1 MAQVIFNNRIDMV
14 TTAATPSADGYTIGY
29 DTDGIIKQKDS
40 LGVITPLF
48 SSTSQNLTQTLN
60 IGNDSGIYSIMMGTG
75 TSIYSSNSTG
85 RIKLDHSGSVFIYA
99 TSSSTGTSSI
109 HLSNTSIGIFSSVQN
124 DYGSLSLSGN
134 TYSVEIGSAT
144 NSMSVKQSNSK
155 FWIDDK
161 DIDAANEDTI
171 RILEIGSSYDGDT
184 VDNKAYVH
192 INSKNA
198 NTLAGVKN
206 SAIIGGTGLISSDSD
221 TVYLGNSVNI
231 NNEYTLPNT
240 DGSADQYLKTD
251 GNGSVTWD
259 YMIVTT
265 PPLHEVLAVGNNTET
280 QNIIMGTGTFIKSA
294 NGYGSI
300 YFDNNNVSGNI
311 LISTDGVTK
320 SKSFVEM
327 NNSSLVISATSGTI
341 TTGNLKGLQYSAD
354 YSATF
359 ENNSLVTKQYVV
371 SLLGNVFVSE
381 KTAYVD
387 PVNGSDSTGLVNR
400 LDKPFSTIAKAIS
413 GLTSSYSFISTNTG
427 LVHLKK
433 GIYTEF
439 VYLYDNINFYCEPDV
454 VFSENGFTDS
464 NGAVN
469 SSIFGF
475 ANFVGTDPNLVPLDV
490 TKASNISFNFSKI
503 DNQSVAFKV
512 TNTTGTSNVK
522 IKGDS
527 IICKSGYGK
536 AILIGYNNGT
546 YDVSSNVNIS
556 VVEKISSAY
565 DTISIS
571 DKFIGTLEVNTPL
584 IECDSDFNTNGSQN
598 DQQHALIV
606 RSASASVRINAD
618 LFESSSAN
626 VGGINSTVYINA
638 GTVSIF
644 GNISGGECPGVY
656 LGDSK
661 PSNVSI
667 KGDVISKKEAIIN
680 ESNNTKFMV
689 SDSLIK
695 THGLGTSTYSIH
707 INSGSMS
714 STYLYNARIYN
725 SLENSGMI
733 AMSSTGSRVGIYN
746 SIGYGAGTVSGEFI
760 HCVGAVSVGM
770 HNVRSNKDNSDDVED
785 LFTPSGFIYDKNLYL
800 GDF

>member
-99 TSSSTGTSSI
+99 TSSATGTSSM
-109 HLSNTSIGIFSSVQN
+109 HLSDTSISLFSSVQN

-161 DIDAANEDTI
+161 DIDAASEDTI

-206 SAIIGGTGLISSDSD
+206 SAIIGGTGLTSSASN
-221 TVYLGNSVNI
+221 TVYLGNNVNI
-231 NNEYTLPNT
+231 NNEYTLPST

-251 GNGSVTWD
+251 GSGSVIWD
-259 YMIVTT
+259 DMVATT
-265 PPLHEVLAVGNNTET
+265 PPLHEVLAVGNNTQT

-300 YFDNNNVSGNI
+300 YFDSGSVSGKI

-320 SKSFVEM
+320 AKSFVEM
-327 NNSSLVISATSGTI
+327 DNSSLVISATSGTI

-359 ENNSLVTKQYVV
+359 ENNSLVTKQYVAT
-371 SLLGNVFVSE
+371 LLGNVFVSE

-387 PVNGSDSTGLVNR
+387 PANGSDSTGLVNR
-400 LDKPFSTIAKAIS
+400 LDKPFATIDKAITE
-413 GLTSSYSFISTNTG
+413 LTSSYSFTSTNTG

-433 GIYTEF
+433 GIYTDV
-439 VYLYDNINFYCEPDV
+439 VYLYDNINFYCEADV
-454 VFSENGFTDS
+454 VFSQNGFTDS

-475 ANFVGTDPNLVPLDV
+475 AKFVGTDTNLVPLDV
-490 TKASNISFNFSKI
+490 TKASNISFNFSEI

-512 TNTTGTSNVK
+512 TNATGTSNVK
-522 IKGDS
+522 IKGNS
-527 IICKSGYGK
+527 IVCKSDFGK
-536 AILIGYNNGT
+536 AILIGSDLGA

-556 VVEKISSAY
+556 VVEKISGAY
-565 DTISIS
+565 DTISVS

-584 IECDSDFNTNGSQN
+584 IECDSDLNTSGYAL
-598 DQQHALIV
+598 DIQHAFVL
-606 RSASASVRINAD
+606 RSASASVHISGD
-618 LFESSSAN
+618 LRETSS
-626 VGGINSTVYINA
+626 VDGGGINSAVYISA
-638 GTVSIF
+638 GTASIF

-656 LGDSK
+656 LADTGIA
-661 PSNVSI
+661 NVSI
-667 KGDVISKKEAIIN
+667 TGDIVSKKEAIIN
-680 ESNNTKFMV
+680 AGNNKNFKASN
-689 SDSLIK
+689 SLIK
-695 THGLGTSTYSIH
+695 TDGLGTSTYSIH
-707 INSGSMS
+707 ISSGSMS

-746 SIGYGAGTVSGEFI
+746 SIGYGAGTASGEFI
-760 HCVGAVSVGM
+760 YCAGTVSVGM

-785 LFTPSGFIYDKNLYL
+785 LFTPSGFIYDQNLYL

>member
-1 MAQVIFNNRIDMV
+1 MV

>member
-1 MAQVIFNNRIDMV
+1 MV

-144 NSMSVKQSNSK
+144 NSMTIKQSNSK

-161 DIDAANEDTI
+161 DIDAASEDTI

-454 VFSENGFTDS
+454 VFSQNGFTDS

>member
-14 TTAATPSADGYTIGY
+14 TTAATPSVDGYTIGY
-29 DTDGIIKQKDS
+29 DIDGIIKQKDS

-60 IGNDSGIYSIMMGTG
+60 IENDSGIYSIMMGTG

-99 TSSSTGTSSI
+99 TSSATGTSSM
-109 HLSNTSIGIFSSVQN
+109 HFSNTSIGIFSSVQD
-124 DYGSLSLSGN
+124 DYGSLSISGN

-144 NSMSVKQSNSK
+144 NSMTVKQTNNGL
-155 FWIDDK
+155 WIDDK
-161 DIDAANEDTI
+161 DIDAASEETI

-198 NTLAGVKN
+198 NTLTGVKN
-206 SAIIGGTGLISSDSD
+206 SAIIGGTGLTSSASN

-231 NNEYTLPNT
+231 NNEYTLPST

-251 GNGSVTWD
+251 GSGSVIWD
-259 YMIVTT
+259 DMVATT
-265 PPLHEVLAVGNNTET
+265 PPLHEVLAVGNNTQT

-300 YFDNNNVSGNI
+300 YFDSGSVSGKI

-320 SKSFVEM
+320 TKSFVEM
-327 NNSSLVISATSGTI
+327 DNSSLVISATSGTI

-387 PVNGSDSTGLVNR
+387 PANGSDSTGLVNR

-454 VFSENGFTDS
+454 VFSQNGFTDS

-746 SIGYGAGTVSGEFI
+746 SIGYGAGTASGEFI

>member
-99 TSSSTGTSSI
+99 TSSATGTSSI

-144 NSMSVKQSNSK
+144 NSMTIKQTNNSL
-155 FWIDDK
+155 WIDDK
-161 DIDAANEDTI
+161 DIDAASEDTI

-206 SAIIGGTGLISSDSD
+206 SVIIGGTGLISSDSD

-251 GNGSVTWD
+251 GNGSVTWE
-259 YMIVTT
+259 YMTVTT

-387 PVNGSDSTGLVNR
+387 PANGSDSTGLVNR

-454 VFSENGFTDS
+454 VFSQNGFTDS

>member
-99 TSSSTGTSSI
+99 TSSATGTSSM
-109 HLSNTSIGIFSSVQN
+109 HLSDTSISLFSSVQN

-161 DIDAANEDTI
+161 DIDAASEDTI

-198 NTLAGVKN
+198 NTLVGVKN
-206 SAIIGGTGLISSDSD
+206 SAIIGGTGLTSSASN

-231 NNEYTLPNT
+231 NNEYTLPST

-251 GNGSVTWD
+251 GSGSVIWD
-259 YMIVTT
+259 DMVATT
-265 PPLHEVLAVGNNTET
+265 PPLHEVLAVGNNTQT

-300 YFDNNNVSGNI
+300 YFDSGSVSGKI

-320 SKSFVEM
+320 AKSFVEM
-327 NNSSLVISATSGTI
+327 DNSSLVISATSGTI

-387 PVNGSDSTGLVNR
+387 PTNGSDSTGLINR
-400 LDKPFSTIAKAIS
+400 LDKPFATIDKAITE
-413 GLTSSYSFISTNTG
+413 LTSSYSFTSTNTG

-433 GIYTEF
+433 GIYTDV
-439 VYLYDNINFYCEPDV
+439 VYLYDNINFYCEADV
-454 VFSENGFTDS
+454 VFSQNGFTDS

-475 ANFVGTDPNLVPLDV
+475 AKFVGTDTNLVPLDV
-490 TKASNISFNFSKI
+490 TKASNISFNFSEI

-512 TNTTGTSNVK
+512 TNPTGTSNVK
-522 IKGDS
+522 IKGNS
-527 IICKSGYGK
+527 IACKSDFGK
-536 AILIGYNNGT
+536 AILIGSDLGA

-556 VVEKISSAY
+556 VVEKIIGSY
-565 DTISIS
+565 DTISVS

-584 IECDSDFNTNGSQN
+584 IECDSDLNTSGYSL
-598 DQQHALIV
+598 DIQHAFVL
-606 RSASASVRINAD
+606 RSASASVRISGD
-618 LFESSSAN
+618 LRETSS
-626 VGGINSTVYINA
+626 VDGGGINSAVYISA
-638 GTVSIF
+638 GTASIF

-656 LGDSK
+656 LADTGIA
-661 PSNVSI
+661 NVSI
-667 KGDVISKKEAIIN
+667 TGDIVSKKEAIIN
-680 ESNNTKFMV
+680 AGNNKNFKASN
-689 SDSLIK
+689 SLIK
-695 THGLGTSTYSIH
+695 TDGLGTSTYSIH
-707 INSGSMS
+707 ISSGSMS

-746 SIGYGAGTVSGEFI
+746 SIGYGAGTASGEFI
-760 HCVGAVSVGM
+760 YCAGTVSVGM

-785 LFTPSGFIYDKNLYL
+785 LFTPSGFIYDQNLYL

>member
-99 TSSSTGTSSI
+99 TSSATGTSSM
-109 HLSNTSIGIFSSVQN
+109 HLSDTSISLFSSVQN

-161 DIDAANEDTI
+161 DIDAASEDTI

-206 SAIIGGTGLISSDSD
+206 SAIIGGTGLTSSASN

-231 NNEYTLPNT
+231 NNEYTLPST

-251 GNGSVTWD
+251 GSGSVIWD
-259 YMIVTT
+259 DMVATT
-265 PPLHEVLAVGNNTET
+265 PPLHEVLAVGNNTQT
-280 QNIIMGTGTFIKSA
+280 QNIIMGTGTFIKST

-300 YFDNNNVSGNI
+300 YFDSGSVSGKI

-320 SKSFVEM
+320 AKSFVEM
-327 NNSSLVISATSGTI
+327 DNSSLVISATSGTI

-359 ENNSLVTKQYVV
+359 ENNSLVTKQYVAT
-371 SLLGNVFVSE
+371 LLGNVFVSE

-387 PVNGSDSTGLVNR
+387 PANGSDSTGLVNR
-400 LDKPFSTIAKAIS
+400 LDKPFATIDKAITE
-413 GLTSSYSFISTNTG
+413 LTSSYSFTSTNTG

-433 GIYTEF
+433 GIYTDV
-439 VYLYDNINFYCEPDV
+439 VYLYDNINFYCEADV
-454 VFSENGFTDS
+454 VFSQNGFTDS

-475 ANFVGTDPNLVPLDV
+475 AKFVGTDTNLVPLDV
-490 TKASNISFNFSKI
+490 TKASNISFNFSEI

-512 TNTTGTSNVK
+512 TNATGTSNVK
-522 IKGDS
+522 IKGNS
-527 IICKSGYGK
+527 IACKSDFGK
-536 AILIGYNNGT
+536 AILIGSDFGV

-556 VVEKISSAY
+556 VVEKIIGSY
-565 DTISIS
+565 DTISVS

-584 IECDSDFNTNGSQN
+584 IECDSDLNTSGYAL
-598 DQQHALIV
+598 DIQHAFVL
-606 RSASASVRINAD
+606 RSASASVRISGD
-618 LFESSSAN
+618 LRETSS
-626 VGGINSTVYINA
+626 VDGGGINSAVYISA
-638 GTVSIF
+638 GTASIF

-656 LGDSK
+656 LADTGIA
-661 PSNVSI
+661 NVSI
-667 KGDVISKKEAIIN
+667 TGDIVSKKEAIIN
-680 ESNNTKFMV
+680 AGNNKNFKASN
-689 SDSLIK
+689 SLIK
-695 THGLGTSTYSIH
+695 TDGLGTSTYSIH
-707 INSGSMS
+707 ISSGSMS

-725 SLENSGMI
+725 SLENSGII

-746 SIGYGAGTVSGEFI
+746 SIGYGAGTASGEFI
-760 HCVGAVSVGM
+760 YCAGTVSVGM

-785 LFTPSGFIYDKNLYL
+785 LFTPSGFIYDQNLYL

>member
-1 MAQVIFNNRIDMV
+1 M
-14 TTAATPSADGYTIGY
+14 
-29 DTDGIIKQKDS
+29 
-40 LGVITPLF
+40 L
-48 SSTSQNLTQTLN
+48 
-60 IGNDSGIYSIMMGTG
+60 GTG

-144 NSMSVKQSNSK
+144 NSMTIKQSNSK

-161 DIDAANEDTI
+161 DIDAASEDTI

-454 VFSENGFTDS
+454 VFSQNGFTDS

-785 LFTPSGFIYDKNLYL
+785 LFTPSGFIYDQNLYL

>member
-48 SSTSQNLTQTLN
+48 SDASQNLTQTLN
-60 IGNDSGIYSIMMGTG
+60 FGNDSGIYSIMMGTG

-99 TSSSTGTSSI
+99 TSSATGTSSM
-109 HLSNTSIGIFSSVQN
+109 HLSDTSISLFSSAQN

-144 NSMSVKQSNSK
+144 NSMTVKQSNSK

-161 DIDAANEDTI
+161 DIDAASEDTI

-206 SAIIGGTGLISSDSD
+206 SAIIGGTGLTSSASN
-221 TVYLGNSVNI
+221 TVYLGNTVNI
-231 NNEYTLPNT
+231 NNEYTLPST
-240 DGSADQYLKTD
+240 DGLPDQYLKTD
-251 GNGSVTWD
+251 GSGTVIWD
-259 YMIVTT
+259 DMTETT
-265 PPLHEVLAVGNNTET
+265 PPLHEVLAIGNNTET

-300 YFDNNNVSGNI
+300 YFDSGSVSGKI

-320 SKSFVEM
+320 AKSFIEM
-327 NNSSLVISATSGTI
+327 DNSSLVISATSGTI

-387 PVNGSDSTGLVNR
+387 PANGSDSTGLVNR
-400 LDKPFSTIAKAIS
+400 LDKPFATIDKAITE
-413 GLTSSYSFISTNTG
+413 LASSYSFTSTNTG

-433 GIYTEF
+433 GIYTDV
-439 VYLYDNINFYCEPDV
+439 VYLYDNINFYCEADV
-454 VFSENGFTDS
+454 VFSQNGFTDI

-475 ANFVGTDPNLVPLDV
+475 AKFVGTDVNLVPLDV
-490 TKASNISFNFSKI
+490 TNASNISFNFSEI
-503 DNQSVAFKV
+503 DNQTVAVKV
-512 TNTTGTSNVK
+512 TNSTGTSNVK
-522 IKGDS
+522 INGNS
-527 IICKSGYGK
+527 IVCKSDFGK
-536 AILIGYNNGT
+536 AILIGSDLGA

-556 VVEKISSAY
+556 VVEKISGAY
-565 DTISIS
+565 DTISVS

-584 IECDSDFNTNGSQN
+584 IECDSDLNTSGYAL
-598 DQQHALIV
+598 DIQHAFVL
-606 RSASASVRINAD
+606 RSASASVRISGD
-618 LFESSSAN
+618 LRESSS
-626 VGGINSTVYINA
+626 VDGGGINSAVYISA
-638 GTVSIF
+638 GTASIF
-644 GNISGGECPGVY
+644 GNISGGECPGLY
-656 LGDSK
+656 LADAGIA
-661 PSNVSI
+661 NVSI
-667 KGDVISKKEAIIN
+667 AGDIVSKKEAIIN
-680 ESNNTKFMV
+680 AGNNKNFKASN
-689 SDSLIK
+689 SLIK
-695 THGLGTSTYSIH
+695 TDGLGTSTYSIH
-707 INSGSMS
+707 ISSGSMS

-746 SIGYGAGTVSGEFI
+746 SIGYGAGTASGKFI
-760 HCVGAVSVGM
+760 YCAGTVSVGM
-770 HNVRSNKDNSDDVED
+770 HNVRSNKDNSDSVED
-785 LFTPSGFIYDKNLYL
+785 LFTPSGFIYDQNLYL

>member
-144 NSMSVKQSNSK
+144 NSMTIKQSNSK

-161 DIDAANEDTI
+161 DIDAASEDTI

-454 VFSENGFTDS
+454 VFSQNGFTDS